1 MRAGQHRRPSG
12 RASRLAAGLASSA
25 VALSAVA
32 LSLTMTGT
40 TLGLFSATEA
50 GVHNAVTAATV
61 TLTDSAIANCPVSN
75 LLPTGTATSCTFTA
89 TYPGPSSAYLAV
101 NVLVETQAGS
111 GGTALYDPADSS
123 HDLQITL
130 TSSSPTV
137 TYTVPTTATTCPAGA
152 PSGSACYELDN
163 ELVSA
168 STVTS
173 AAVSFA
179 VSVDLPTGSTT
190 GYQGGAAQ
198 IILTT
203 HAVQSGSNALSCTG
217 TAAAGSPCT
226 PSGSFKWS

>member
-1 MRAGQHRRPSG
+1 MRTGQHRRPRS
-12 RASRLAAGLASSA
+12 RAFRLAAAGLA
-25 VALSAVA
+25 VPAVA

-40 TLGLFSATEA
+40 TLGLFSGTEA
-50 GVHNAVTAATV
+50 SGQNAVTAAAV

-75 LLPTGTATSCTFTA
+75 MLPTGTATSCTFTA

-111 GGTALYDPADSS
+111 GGTALYSPADSA
-123 HDLQITL
+123 HDLQITIA
-130 TSSSPTV
+130 SSSPTV
-137 TYTVPTTATTCPAGA
+137 TFTVPTTATTCPGGA

-163 ELVSA
+163 ELVST
-168 STVTS
+168 STFTS

-179 VSVDLPTGSTT
+179 VSMHLPTGSTT

-203 HAVQSGSNALSCTG
+203 HAVQSGSNALSCTS